1 MNAILLLRV
10 SSLKQDYDPQKDD
23 LIEYAKQ
30 KGYKTFHIIET
41 KESGLASL
49 KNREG
54 LDELKQFVKNNED
67 YKSLFITEISRIGR
81 RQSVIH
87 EVREYLMEN
96 NFKLYIKDL
105 NLIID
110 NNSDNFN
117 FLFNIY
123 ASYAESEVKSKKER
137 FSRAKITYKKLG
149 YFMGGKRLFGY
160 AIEQIENSNRKI
172 YTPHQNES
180 EIVKKLFNWYLN
192 GFNTFEQNPSIKQL
206 CLMSIAE
213 GFPSY
218 THSKRNLNKLL
229 KEAAYTGKKVTSN
242 TYSKT
247 EYKLSGI
254 TKNNVLVESEMVY
267 PKIIEEVLFHKVQE
281 KLKTKNTNAE
291 KSTKHTTLLSK
302 KIRCKNC
309 GNYFI
314 ADYRNHTNE
323 KKHIYRC
330 GSRTRVYSCSNKQS
344 ISLVMLE
351 SVIWQMIKNKK
362 HLLFNAVN
370 NLDEQKEKLNSQI
383 SNLEIKIEELDKAKN
398 ELLSLSNNM
407 IANYK
412 SGQNTLIETI
422 SSKIEKLDSEM
433 SSLKRDIDVKR
444 NEFSINKVDTLK
456 DDLLSAEVG
465 KIECD
470 KFLMKKY
477 FDSFIDEIDIPYH
490 SNKFTFLRIWTRKF
504 VENLPNNQ
512 GYENLVVP
520 QETDRI
526 IDYIPNSILIDK
538 RNTQN
543 NKFLF
548 FNEGSNAKYM
558 HGENLGIVKLDL
570 LNNVFVNT
578 CEILTFSEIF
588 DLLKTNDFKQYVSF
602 SKSQIFT
609 LEKLKIYQNV

>member
-10 SSLKQDYDPQKDD
+10 STTKQDTDPQKEE
-23 LIEYAKQ
+23 LIEYAK
-30 KGYKTFHIIET
+30 KRGYTKFHIIET
-41 KESGLASL
+41 KESGLANF
-49 KNREG
+49 KNRLG
-54 LDELKQFVKNNED
+54 LDELMQFVKTNEE
-67 YKSLFITEISRIGR
+67 YKSLFITEISRLGR

-87 EVREYLMEN
+87 EVREYLSEN
-96 NFKLYIKDL
+96 NIQLYIKDL
-105 NLIID
+105 NLVID
-110 NNSDNFN
+110 NKSDTFDLMFN
-117 FLFNIY
+117 LY
-123 ASYAESEVKSKKER
+123 ASFAESEVKTKKDR
-137 FSRAKITYKKLG
+137 TNRAKAEYKKKG

-160 AIEQIENSNRKI
+160 GIEQIDNSKRKI
-172 YTPHQNES
+172 YTLHQNES
-180 EIVKKLFNWYLN
+180 EIVKKIFHWYLN
-192 GFNTFEQNPSIKQL
+192 GFNTFEQNPSIKQI

-229 KEAAYTGKKVTSN
+229 KEEAYTGKKVTSN

-247 EYKLSGI
+247 EYKLSGV
-254 TKNNVLVESEMVY
+254 TKNKVLVESEMVY
-267 PKIIEEVLFHKVQE
+267 PKIIEEVLFHNVQE
-281 KLKTKNTNAE
+281 KLKSKNINAE

-302 KIRCKNC
+302 KIICKHC

-344 ISLVMLE
+344 ISLIMLE

-383 SNLEIKIEELDKAKN
+383 LNLEIKIRELDKVKN
-398 ELLSLSNNM
+398 ELSSLSNNLV
-407 IANYK
+407 ANYK
-412 SGQNTLIETI
+412 LGTNTVVETI

-433 SSLKRDIDVKR
+433 SSLKRDVDVKR
-444 NEFSINKVDTLK
+444 NEISINKVDTLK

-558 HGENLGIVKLDL
+558 HAENLGIVKLDL

-609 LEKLKIYQNV
+609 LEKLKIYQNE

>member
-10 SSLKQDYDPQKDD
+10 STTKQDTDPQKEE
-23 LIEYAKQ
+23 LIEYAK
-30 KGYKTFHIIET
+30 KRGYTKFHIIET
-41 KESGLASL
+41 KESGLANF
-49 KNREG
+49 KNRLG
-54 LDELKQFVKNNED
+54 LDELMQFVKTNEE
-67 YKSLFITEISRIGR
+67 YKSLFITEISRLGR

-87 EVREYLMEN
+87 EVREYLSEN
-96 NFKLYIKDL
+96 NIQLYIKDL
-105 NLIID
+105 NLVID
-110 NNSDNFN
+110 NKSDTFDLMFN
-117 FLFNIY
+117 LY
-123 ASYAESEVKSKKER
+123 ASFAESEVKTKKDR
-137 FSRAKITYKKLG
+137 TNRAKAEYKKKG

-160 AIEQIENSNRKI
+160 GIEQIDNSKRKI
-172 YTPHQNES
+172 YTLHQNES
-180 EIVKKLFNWYLN
+180 EIVKKIFHWYLN
-192 GFNTFEQNPSIKQL
+192 GFNTFEQNPSIKQI

-229 KEAAYTGKKVTSN
+229 KEEAYTGKKVTSN

-247 EYKLSGI
+247 EYKLSGV
-254 TKNNVLVESEMVY
+254 TKNKVVVESEMVY
-267 PKIIEEVLFHKVQE
+267 PKIIEEVLFHNVQE
-281 KLKTKNTNAE
+281 KLKSKNINAE

-302 KIRCKNC
+302 KIICKHC

-344 ISLVMLE
+344 ISLIMLE

-383 SNLEIKIEELDKAKN
+383 LNLEIKIRELDKVKN
-398 ELLSLSNNM
+398 ELSSLSNNLV
-407 IANYK
+407 ANYK
-412 SGQNTLIETI
+412 LGTNTVVETI

-433 SSLKRDIDVKR
+433 SSLKRDVDVKR
-444 NEFSINKVDTLK
+444 NEISINKVDTLK

-558 HGENLGIVKLDL
+558 HAENLGIVKLDL

-609 LEKLKIYQNV
+609 LEKLKIYQNE